1 MNKELSQRYLSA
13 RTRCIEKELAFLNPE
28 QRRAVMTVNGPLL
41 LLAGAGS
48 GKTTV
53 LVQRIAHILRYGDVT
68 SDGDTASGI
77 AEEDLRMLESAAE
90 GERPFSD
97 ELRSLCA
104 GRPVYPWQILAI
116 TFTNKAAD
124 EMKTRLRGILGEPA
138 GDIWACTFHK
148 ACVRILRRD
157 ADRLGFT
164 NSFTIYD
171 TSDCLSVMK
180 TVLQEMDLDEKQ
192 WQPRVMLAEA
202 SMCKNS
208 MVSAEENLREAE
220 ASGEYRRVRA
230 AQIILSYCKKLRAA
244 DAMDFDD
251 LLFYA
256 VLLLRENEDILRY
269 YQNRF
274 RYILIDEYQDTN
286 HIQYV
291 FASLLSA
298 KYRNLCV
305 VGDDDQSIYKFRGA
319 TIRNILSFEEQ
330 YPDATVIRLE
340 QNYRS
345 AGNILQAANAVIS
358 NNTHRK
364 GKELWSTKPAG
375 DKITLYIAEDENGEA
390 LFIADTVGRS
400 PRPSGDFAVLYR
412 TNAQSRAIEM
422 ALKRRG
428 ISYKVYG
435 GLRFFDRAEV
445 KDILSY
451 LSVIANPTDE
461 TRLLRIV
468 NTPPR
473 GIGKTSLDRIRE
485 YAEQKGVSLYE
496 AMSAATQ
503 VPGVSAAKK
512 MEAFCS
518 MIGVFQDEAR
528 DTPLTKLLDDVLLQS
543 GYYANLQGK
552 NDEESLS
559 RLQNIE
565 ELKTSMMEYS
575 SETGNTDLYSYLDEV
590 ALYTDLDT
598 YENEE
603 SCVVLMTIHSAKG
616 LEFPVVFLAGAE
628 EGLFPGIRAIGSEED
643 MEEERRLCYVAVTRA
658 KEKLYITCAAHR
670 TLYGKTN
677 ASLPSRF
684 TDEIPPALLETKD
697 ATFRSHAGPGYRD
710 LFGTGFDS
718 FSFAPRRTPAARFA
732 GGAAKPEKPASAPV
746 KDPGKKTQ
754 TTVFSVGDRVI
765 HKAFGPGVVEK
776 KTPMG
781 GDALLE
787 VLFENGGTKKL
798 MQKIASQF
806 MNKRNE

>member
-1 MNKELSQRYLSA
+1 MKRELSQRFLNA
-13 RTRCIEKELAFLNPE
+13 KTKCIEKDLAFLNPE
-28 QRRAVMTVNGPLL
+28 QRRAVTTVNGPLL

-53 LVQRIAHILRYGDVT
+53 LVRRIAHILQYGVPSAEDGQDITEKDV
-68 SDGDTASGI
+68 A
-77 AEEDLRMLESAAE
+77 RLESAAA
-90 GERPFSD
+90 GSIPFSE

-104 GRPVYPWQILAI
+104 GSPVYPWQILAI

-124 EMKTRLRGILGEPA
+124 EMKTRLKGILGEPA
-138 GDIWACTFHK
+138 SDIWACTFHK

-164 NSFTIYD
+164 KSFTIYD

-180 TVLQEMDLDEKQ
+180 SVLQEMDLDEKQ
-192 WQPRVMLAEA
+192 WPPRSLLSEA
-202 SMCKNS
+202 SLCKNS
-208 MVSAEENLREAE
+208 MVSAEDYMREAE

-230 AQIILSYCKKLRAA
+230 AQIILSYSRKLRSA

-251 LLFYA
+251 LLYYA

-291 FASLLSA
+291 FASLISA

-345 AGNILQAANAVIS
+345 TGTILQAANAVIA

-364 GKELWSTKPAG
+364 GKELWSTKPEG
-375 DKITLYIAEDENGEA
+375 EKITLYIAEDENSEA
-390 LFIADTVGRS
+390 SFIADTIRRS
-400 PRPSGDFAVLYR
+400 SRFPGEFAVLYR

-468 NTPPR
+468 NNPPR
-473 GIGKTSLDRIRE
+473 GIGKTSLDRIRDH
-485 YAEQKGVSLYE
+485 AAQNGLSLFE
-496 AMSAATQ
+496 AMSAASG

-512 MEAFCS
+512 MEGFCA
-518 MIGVFQDEAR
+518 MIVSFQEEAR
-528 DTPLTKLLDDVLLQS
+528 DTPLTQLLDDVMLRS
-543 GYYANLQGK
+543 GYYENLRTK
-552 NDEESLS
+552 NDEESQA
-559 RLQNIE
+559 RLENIE
-565 ELKTSMMEYS
+565 ELKTSMMDYS
-575 SETGNTDLYSYLDEV
+575 NETGNTDLYSYLDEV
-590 ALYTDLDT
+590 ALYTDLDSYDT
-598 YENEE
+598 GD
-603 SCVVLMTIHSAKG
+603 SCAVLMTMHSAKG

-628 EGLFPGIRAIGSEED
+628 EGLFPGIRAIGDEED
-643 MEEERRLCYVAVTRA
+643 MEEERRLCYVAITRA
-658 KEKLYITCAAHR
+658 KEKLFVTCAAHR
-670 TLYGKTN
+670 TLYGRTN

-684 TDEIPPALLETKD
+684 TDEIPPALLEVRDTTYHRKEICGQVSSYGD
-697 ATFRSHAGPGYRD
+697 GYGS
-710 LFGTGFDS
+710 FGI
-718 FSFAPRRTPAARFA
+718 PHPAAQPVRRESKARFPA
-732 GGAAKPEKPASAPV
+732 PPKPAPA
-746 KDPGKKTQ
+746 KTEEKKYSE
-754 TTVFSVGDRVI
+754 FAVGDLVE
-765 HKAFGPGVVEK
+765 HKAFGSGVIEK

-787 VLFENGGTKKL
+787 IRFEKAGNKKL
-798 MQKIASQF
+798 MQRIASQF
-806 MNKRNE
+806 MEKKNK